1 MSTISKGIMK
11 HITFVTGNSRKF
23 EEALLIL
30 RQYGVMVEQLQLNIN
45 EIQHHDPL
53 EITKAKARAAY
64 QKAGR
69 PVVVNDTSWDI
80 PALNGFPGGYMKDVC
95 QWFSTE
101 DFLALMRNKSDKTII
116 ANDVV
121 AYYDGKNLQV
131 FTSRQPGYF
140 IDQPRGK
147 DEYSHHS
154 VIVMSGNDERTIA
167 EVFDARANGEAVKAD
182 NYEHWQQF
190 GEWFALQP

>member
-1 MSTISKGIMK
+1 MK
-11 HITFVTGNSRKF
+11 QITFVTGNSRKF
-23 EEALLIL
+23 EEASSVL
-30 RQYGVMVEQLQLNIN
+30 RQYGVTVEQLQLGID
-45 EIQHHDPL
+45 EIQHHDQL

-64 QKAGR
+64 QKVGR
-69 PVVVNDTSWDI
+69 PVVVNDTSWEI

-101 DFLALMRNKSDKTII
+101 DFLALMRDKPDKTII

-131 FTSRQPGYF
+131 FTSEQPGYF

-154 VIVMSGNDERTIA
+154 VIVMSGNDGRTIA
-167 EVFDARANGEAVKAD
+167 EVFNARTNGEAVKAD
-182 NYEHWQQF
+182 NYDHWQKF
-190 GEWFALQP
+190 GEWLAAQ